1 MAISKTTWTDVYL
14 GNYKWHRKL
23 TKGTWYKHQNTYQL
37 PCIIFNYFWARYGKL
52 NRFTKIV
59 ETEKYN

>member
-1 MAISKTTWTDVYL
+1 MEEVKTTWIDVYFC
-14 GNYKWHRKL
+14 NYKCYRKL

-37 PCIIFNYFWARYGKL
+37 PCLIFDYYWARYGEL

-59 ETEKYN
+59 EIEKWQ